1 MPSLDNNILDNDV
14 MVAAIPATY
23 PATPGMESGDY

>member
-14 MVAAIPATY
+14 MVAVVPTTY
-23 PATPGMESGDY
+23 PATPRMKSGDY